1 MASIIKRRNKYYARI
16 RWYLTNGKRKEIQ
29 IPLQFK
35 KETSSLTTARTR
47 LEKVRNQEENIK
59 DGILQKFQFKAKF
72 RWLNPEGT
80 SRFTSL
86 KLVDI
91 IPEFLNYRKCVVR
104 KGSYVR
110 DGYALKQLT
119 RCLGENKAVQ
129 EITYKDIE
137 QVFIPFYKNKGYENG
152 GLNITMRHL
161 RIFFSYL
168 LKEKLIDEKIEF
180 KMLPKDDTPCYFNR
194 AEIDA
199 LHDAVDDKWSR
210 WFYFYEMVGCRAKDV
225 FKGVL
230 DGNVWKISPDEAKTK
245 HWHYYPL
252 TDELKYIWMEMQ
264 DLKQSYIDK
273 GNSEEHSILMGYN
286 MIRRKLN
293 STIKSLRK
301 KGLIPEGKKLTL
313 KSFRHTFGIVNVVR
327 TKDIWGTSKKMNHKE
342 IGVTQ
347 EYLDI
352 EHYIIAQ
359 DFPELKPFLVD
370 NSTNFQGEPN
380 PDSDNPLSPP
390 MPPVLANGGHNM
402 VDTKRRFSS

>member
-1 MASIIKRRNKYYARI
+1 MALIKRRNKYYARI

-180 KMLPKDDTPCYFNR
+180 KMLPKDDTPCYINR
-194 AEIDA
+194 KEIEE
-199 LHDAVDDKWSR
+199 LHNAVDEKFRR

-359 DFPELKPFLVD
+359 DFPELKPYLVD
-370 NSTNFQGEPN
+370 NSTNFQGESTPH
-380 PDSDNPLSPP
+380 SDNALSPHT
-390 MPPVLANGGHNM
+390 PPVLANEGYHLR
-402 VDTKRRFSS
+402 DTKGRASS